1 MNLIFKVKY
10 LLNKD
15 EIFSLNLILLFILAT
30 SLLET
35 LGIGLVI
42 PVIKVIFSQ
51 NLDSFLLSLK
61 EFFFIKYFIDYLI
74 TFERVQL
81 IILLLSILCFFYFI
95 KSVLIITFIWLREII
110 LDKINDRLTGE
121 LFNKYLSQ
129 EYTFHTK
136 NNSADLIRNV
146 SAVQAIKNSLNNILN
161 VVSEIIFLIFVI
173 SFLIYIEPIG
183 SLLILFFTVSIC
195 LFYFLFF
202 REKLNKLG
210 KSNLEFS
217 SIFHK
222 VIMQSLEGF
231 KLVKLYKF
239 ENFFSNSLKSAREK
253 LSNVARHSY
262 LVSISS
268 RYVLEVFAVI
278 IMSLLLFFVSEK
290 GNSENT
296 IVIIAVFT
304 LAGFKIIPS
313 ANKILMG
320 FNNLK
325 YSIPPINLIY
335 DDFQLKNEKSED
347 AKNQEFKFKDSIKF
361 INVSYTYPN
370 KEKAILN
377 NFNYEIQKGDI
388 VGIIGSS
395 GSGKSTFL
403 NLLSG
408 LAIPTSGK
416 ILIDENDLIKIRN
429 RFFKEVSYITQ
440 KPFLFDDTI
449 QNNII
454 FGNPKNKI
462 NEILMKKCIEEAQLK
477 MFIDQLPNGLK
488 TPVGERGSQ
497 LSGGQAQRITI
508 ARALYKQSNILIF
521 DEPTSAL
528 DERNE
533 KNFFDIIY
541 KQRGIKTIVISSH
554 KKDILKKC
562 DKIIDLGGNI

>member
-1 MNLIFKVKY
+1 MSTVLKIKY
-10 LLNKD
+10 LLNKG
-15 EIFSLNLILLFILAT
+15 EKFSLNLILLFILIT

-35 LGIGLVI
+35 LGIGLII

-51 NLDSFLLSLK
+51 NLDSFLISLK
-61 EFFFIKYFIDYLI
+61 EFFLIKHFIDYLI

-81 IILLLSILCFFYFI
+81 IVLLLSILCFFYLI
-95 KSVLIITFIWLREII
+95 KSVMIVIFIWLREII

-121 LFNKYLSQ
+121 LFNKYLNQ

-146 SAVQAIKNSLNNILN
+146 SAVQAIKNSLNYILN
-161 VVSEIIFLIFVI
+161 VASEIIFLIFII
-173 SFLIYIEPIG
+173 SFLIYIEPLG
-183 SLLILFFTVSIC
+183 SLLILFFTASIC

-202 REKLNKLG
+202 REKLNELG
-210 KSNLEFS
+210 KSNLEYS
-217 SIFHK
+217 SIFHR

-239 ENFFSNSLKSAREK
+239 ENFFSNSLKRAREK
-253 LSNVARHSY
+253 LSNISRSNH
-262 LVSISS
+262 LVTISS
-268 RYVLEVFAVI
+268 RYVLEVLAVLM
-278 IMSLLLFFVSEK
+278 MSLLLFFVSEN
-290 GNSENT
+290 GNTENT
-296 IVIIAVFT
+296 IMVVAVFT

-320 FNNLK
+320 LNNLK
-325 YSIPPINLIY
+325 YSVPPINLIY
-335 DDFQLKNEKSED
+335 NDFQLKNEKDED
-347 AKNQEFKFKDSIKF
+347 IKNCEFEFKDKIKF
-361 INVSYTYPN
+361 INVSYCYPN
-370 KEKAILN
+370 KKKAIIN
-377 NFNYEIQKGDI
+377 DFNYEIQKGDI
-388 VGIIGSS
+388 IGVIGSS

-408 LAIPTSGK
+408 LAIPSSGK
-416 ILIDENDLIKIRN
+416 ILIDENDLVKVRN

-449 QNNII
+449 ENNII

-462 NEILMKKCIEEAQLK
+462 NEKLIKKCIEEAQLK
-477 MFIDQLPNGLK
+477 MFINHLPNGLK

-521 DEPTSAL
+521 DEPTSSL
-528 DERNE
+528 DEQNE

-554 KKDILKKC
+554 KKDILNKC

>member
-1 MNLIFKVKY
+1 
-10 LLNKD
+10 
-15 EIFSLNLILLFILAT
+15 
-30 SLLET
+30 
-35 LGIGLVI
+35 
-42 PVIKVIFSQ
+42 
-51 NLDSFLLSLK
+51 
-61 EFFFIKYFIDYLI
+61 
-74 TFERVQL
+74 
-81 IILLLSILCFFYFI
+81 
-95 KSVLIITFIWLREII
+95 
-110 LDKINDRLTGE
+110 
-121 LFNKYLSQ
+121 
-129 EYTFHTK
+129 
-136 NNSADLIRNV
+136 
-146 SAVQAIKNSLNNILN
+146 
-161 VVSEIIFLIFVI
+161 
-173 SFLIYIEPIG
+173 
-183 SLLILFFTVSIC
+183 
-195 LFYFLFF
+195 
-202 REKLNKLG
+202 
-210 KSNLEFS
+210 
-217 SIFHK
+217 
-222 VIMQSLEGF
+222 
-231 KLVKLYKF
+231 
-239 ENFFSNSLKSAREK
+239 
-253 LSNVARHSY
+253 
-262 LVSISS
+262 
-268 RYVLEVFAVI
+268 
-278 IMSLLLFFVSEK
+278 MSLLLFFVSEK

-296 IVIIAVFT
+296 ILIIAVFT

-313 ANKILMG
+313 ANKILLG
-320 FNNLK
+320 LNNLK
-325 YSIPPINLIY
+325 YNVPPINLIY
-335 DDFQLKNEKSED
+335 DDFQLKNDKSED
-347 AKNQEFKFKDSIKF
+347 TKNQEFKFKDSIKF

-388 VGIIGSS
+388 VGVIGIS

-416 ILIDENDLIKIRN
+416 ILIDQNDLIKIRN

-462 NEILMKKCIEEAQLK
+462 DEILMKKCIEEAQLK

-521 DEPTSAL
+521 DEPASAL
-528 DERNE
+528 DEQNE